1 MLDLDPGVMIWAWIT
16 FFILLIMLYKIAW
29 KPILSTIDKRENMIQ
44 DSLDRSE
51 KAREEAEEI
60 LEKHNALMRSAEEDA
75 QRLLKEN
82 RELAEKSRQDI
93 LEEARQS
100 ANNLISKAKVE
111 IDKEKHDALTA
122 LRSEVAELAINATK
136 KIIGESLDEAKQK
149 SIVSEYIDKM
159 PESTQN

>member
-16 FFILLIMLYKIAW
+16 FFILLILLYKIAW
-29 KPILSTIDKRENMIQ
+29 KPILSTIEKREKTIQ

-51 KAREEAEEI
+51 KAQEEAEKI
-60 LEKHNALMRSAEEDA
+60 LEEHKALMRSAEEDA

-82 RELAEKSRQDI
+82 RELAEKSRQEI

-100 ANNLISKAKVE
+100 ADKVISKAKAE
-111 IDKEKHDALTA
+111 IENEKQDALIA
-122 LRSEVAELAINATK
+122 LRGEVADLVISATK

-149 SIVSEYIDKM
+149 TIVSEFIDKM
-159 PESTQN
+159 PKSTQN

>member
-111 IDKEKHDALTA
+111 IDKEKQDALTA

>member
-82 RELAEKSRQDI
+82 RELAEKLRQDI

-111 IDKEKHDALTA
+111 IEKEKQDALTA

-149 SIVSEYIDKM
+149 SIVSEFIDKM